1 MKLSFIKT
9 LFIET
14 YRGASLVGTL
24 ANYRLKGI
32 KLEGKILD
40 LGSGKGLPSYFR
52 FLQLDKNSKVV
63 STDIFEENEPDL
75 KIDLEKPLP
84 IKENE
89 FDYVLCFNL
98 LEHIFNY
105 KPLIGESRRV
115 LKENG
120 KLIGF
125 VPFLKNIHP
134 DPNDYFRYTHST
146 LRKLFK
152 KTGFKEIKIEAI
164 GCGPFS
170 ASYSIISFVFPR
182 FIKFI
187 IVAIVMMMDNLL
199 ITIKKKLNKNQY
211 PLGYYFECQK

>member
-1 MKLSFIKT
+1 M
-9 LFIET
+9 
-14 YRGASLVGTL
+14 SLRIYL
-24 ANYRLKGI
+24 RK
-32 KLEGKILD
+32 KK
-40 LGSGKGLPSYFR
+40 S
-52 FLQLDKNSKVV
+52 
-63 STDIFEENEPDL
+63 DL

-89 FDYVLCFNL
+89 FDYVLCFSL

-105 KPLIGESRRV
+105 KLLIGESRRV

-125 VPFLKNIHP
+125 VPFLKDIHP
-134 DPNDYFRYTHST
+134 DPNDYFRYTYST

-152 KTGFKEIKIEAI
+152 ETGFKEIKVEAI

-170 ASYSIISFVFPR
+170 ASYSLIAFIFPR

-187 IVAIVMMMDNLL
+187 IVAIVIMMDNLL